1 MDEQKTRELERDGA
15 RDLKRDVI
23 RDGARDSERDS
34 ARDNSKEHVDQFF
47 NLKEELHIFT
57 TSQKLL
63 CENHISK
70 MDETIDEFKLLKTT
84 LDEHSKILVSHSG
97 DLAIGKWVLT
107 GVAGAVLFLATIGL
121 YQWFHLGTKALDK
134 VDNNNHDAIIMTK

>member
-1 MDEQKTRELERDGA
+1 MPET
-15 RDLKRDVI
+15 DLKRDLVRDNARDKI
-23 RDGARDSERDS
+23 RDDARDSVRDRG
-34 ARDNSKEHVDQFF
+34 RDNNKIHEDEFF
-47 NLKEELHIFT
+47 NLKEELHVFT
-57 TSQKLL
+57 TTQKIM

-70 MDETIDEFKLLKTT
+70 MDETIDEFRLLKTI

-121 YQWFHLGTKALDK
+121 YQWFHLGAKALDR
-134 VDNNNHDAIIMTK
+134 VDNNNHDAIFRTK